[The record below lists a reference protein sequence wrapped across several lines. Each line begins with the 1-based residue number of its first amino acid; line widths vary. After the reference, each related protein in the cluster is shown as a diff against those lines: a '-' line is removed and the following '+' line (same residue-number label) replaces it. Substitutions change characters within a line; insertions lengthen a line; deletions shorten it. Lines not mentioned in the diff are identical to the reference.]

1 LEPSSF
7 DSKDIKVYCSTLAWA
22 NIAVKLCYL
31 RSLLIMSQ
39 PLSVELKL
47 NVVEI
52 IDITNEGLVDEK
64 KKKKKS

>member
-1 LEPSSF
+1 
-7 DSKDIKVYCSTLAWA
+7 
-22 NIAVKLCYL
+22 
-31 RSLLIMSQ
+31 MSQ